1 MICAWEALLGI
12 LPHWLRQ
19 DVSRE
24 VQEIRLRLGIPP
36 VLTGK
41 GKSLRLRQQVRRED
55 LEWCINAASR
65 YSPWTAASAAQ
76 GYLTAPGGHRIG
88 ICGQAILKEGRP
100 AGIREVSSLC
110 IRVARDF
117 PGISGWAAEIPGS
130 MLIIGAPGWGK
141 TTLLRDLARQLG
153 FREPVAVV
161 DERKELFPPELDRG
175 PGVDVLSGC
184 PKAQGLKM
192 VLRSMGPKAIAV
204 DEITCREDCLALCDA
219 ANCGVRLLAT
229 AHAGSLREFLDRPV
243 YRPLLEQK
251 IFGTAL
257 ILHADQSYG
266 IERMEL

>member
-1 MICAWEALLGI
+1 MICAWEDLLGI
-12 LPHWLRQ
+12 LPQWLRPE
-19 DVSRE
+19 VSPE
-24 VQEIRLRLGIPP
+24 AQEIRLRLGLPP
-36 VLTGK
+36 VLTVK
-41 GKSLRLRQQVRRED
+41 GKSLGLKGLVRQED
-55 LEWCINAASR
+55 LSWCINAASR
-65 YSPWTAASAAQ
+65 YSPWTAFSAAQ

-88 ICGQAILKEGRP
+88 ICGQVILKEGRP

-117 PGISGWAAEIPGS
+117 PGIAGKAAGSSGS
-130 MLIIGAPGWGK
+130 MLILGAPGWGK
-141 TTLLRDLARQLG
+141 TTLLRDLARQIG

-175 PGVDVLSGC
+175 PGIDVLSGC
-184 PKAQGLKM
+184 PRAEGLEM
-192 VLRSMGPKAIAV
+192 VLRSMGPKTIAV
-204 DEITCREDCLALCDA
+204 DEITCREDCLALCEA

-229 AHAGSLREFLDRPV
+229 AHAGSLKEFLDRPV

-266 IERMEL
+266 IERMAL